1 MSDFIP
7 NAVLLLWVK
16 LCHGILLTNVWR
28 AGLKAVYKKVH
39 LVKFRAKGSSIFFEY
54 EGTSCYATTVYKILC
69 GTYLAA
75 NITNLYTISGLC

>member
-1 MSDFIP
+1 MYGEQG
-7 NAVLLLWVK
+7 V
-16 LCHGILLTNVWR
+16 
-28 AGLKAVYKKVH
+28 KAVYKKVH

-75 NITNLYTISGLC
+75 NITNLYNFQFVLMLMCRNSTTGLREAQTN

>member
-1 MSDFIP
+1 MYGEQG
-7 NAVLLLWVK
+7 V
-16 LCHGILLTNVWR
+16 
-28 AGLKAVYKKVH
+28 KAVYKKVH

-75 NITNLYTISGLC
+75 NITNLYTISGLCKCWCAEIIQQAWKKHKQTRFSL